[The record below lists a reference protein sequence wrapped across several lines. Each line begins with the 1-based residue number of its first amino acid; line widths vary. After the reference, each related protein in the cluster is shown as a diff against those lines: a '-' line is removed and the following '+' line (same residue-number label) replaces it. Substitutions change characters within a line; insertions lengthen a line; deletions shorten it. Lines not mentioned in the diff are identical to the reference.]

1 MTSLT
6 NCQDPAGQML
16 ICQND
21 LPIHDV
27 MVGNGSVAFVLQR
40 QKEKLETV
48 SMFEPKFRIQ
58 TDYEDQGDAFD
69 DFEQAIPLMSEEEE
83 RQLSE
88 ADIPDNLPI
97 LPLKNTVLFPG
108 VVIPITVGRDRSLA
122 LVKEAYET
130 DKTIGVIAQKDE
142 SVENPSPE
150 DLFEIG
156 TVARILKLIKMPD
169 GSKSVVIQ
177 GKTIFSV
184 DRYTRETPFYRAD
197 ITPYGQEMD
206 LSGVELDASMRSVKE
221 TATRIVN
228 LSPNIPSEASIAI
241 NNISSPTFLLNFIS
255 SNLQVSIS
263 EKQELLEIRTFSSRL
278 QKVMAFL
285 HKELQVLNLSEEI
298 RSKVK
303 TDIDEQQRD
312 FYLRQQMKAIQEA
325 LGEDSEQKDVEELRK
340 RLKEKKGLSEEAIG
354 TVEKELQRL
363 EMTPSSSPNYGI
375 IHSYLEWILDLP
387 WGEYSKDKLD
397 LKRARRILD
406 EDHYGLEKVKKRI
419 VEYLAV
425 LKLKKDMKA
434 PILCF
439 YGPPGV
445 GKTSLG
451 KSIARAL
458 NRKFERFSLG
468 GIHDEA
474 EIRGHR
480 RTYIGALPGR
490 IIRAMKKAGTGNPVL
505 MLDEIDKV
513 RSDFR
518 GDPTSALLEVLDPEQ
533 NNSFSD
539 NYLELEYDLSRV
551 LFIATANS
559 LETIPPPLRDRM
571 EIIPISGYTLQEKGQ
586 IARKYLIPKQIKEN
600 GLSREQIHLS
610 KAAIERVIEEY
621 TRESGVR
628 NLEREIG
635 SLCRNV
641 ASRIASGE
649 IDSHRIGKRDI
660 PEILGKRKYFSDVA
674 ERTLV
679 PGVATGLAW
688 TPYGGDILF
697 IEASV
702 SKGAGKMHITGQLGD
717 VMKESAMLA
726 LSYLRANASGL
737 GIPEDAF
744 KYWDLH
750 VHVPQGAVPKDGP
763 SAGIALFSAIA
774 SIFTQRKVKGTLAM
788 TGEITLRGLVLP
800 VGGIKEKVLA
810 ARRAGIESVLLP
822 GKNEKDVEEIE
833 QEVIGDLKIHYL
845 QRMDPLLDLVLDKEP
860 VNDPE
865 TFFAVPESHKQRVDR
880 SDTNKDAAGEIA
892 AME

>member
-1 MTSLT
+1 
-6 NCQDPAGQML
+6 
-16 ICQND
+16 
-21 LPIHDV
+21 
-27 MVGNGSVAFVLQR
+27 
-40 QKEKLETV
+40 
-48 SMFEPKFRIQ
+48 MFEPKLKINTAF
-58 TDYEDQGDAFD
+58 DDQSDSFD

-83 RQLSE
+83 RKLTESN
-88 ADIPDNLPI
+88 IPENLPI

-108 VVIPITVGRDRSLA
+108 VVVPITVGRDRSLA

-130 DKTIGVIAQKDE
+130 DKTIGVVTQKDE
-142 SVENPSPE
+142 TVEDPAE
-150 DLFEIG
+150 KDLYKIG
-156 TVARILKLIKMPD
+156 TVAQILKLIKMPD

-184 DRYTRETPFYRAD
+184 NQFTQKDPFFRAD
-197 ITPYGQEMD
+197 ADSYAQEMD
-206 LSGVELDASMRSVKE
+206 LAGVELDASIRSVKE
-221 TATRIVN
+221 TASKIVN

-255 SNLQVSIS
+255 SNLQVSIAD
-263 EKQELLEIRTFSSRL
+263 KQEVLEIRKFSKRL
-278 QKVMAFL
+278 DKVMEYL
-285 HKELQVLNLSEEI
+285 NKELQVLNLSEEI

-325 LGEDSEQKDVEELRK
+325 LGEDSEQKDVQDLRI
-340 RLKEKKGLSEEAIG
+340 RLKNKKGISEDASETA
-354 TVEKELQRL
+354 EKELQRL

-375 IHSYLEWILDLP
+375 IHSYVEWILDLP
-387 WGEYSKDKLD
+387 WGDYSKDKLD
-397 LKRARRILD
+397 LKRARKVLD

-419 VEYLAV
+419 IEYLAV

-458 NRKFERFSLG
+458 NREFERFSLG

-490 IIRAMKKAGTGNPVL
+490 ILRAMKKAGKGNPVM

-533 NNSFSD
+533 NDSFSD
-539 NYLELEYDLSRV
+539 NYLELEYDLSSV

-559 LETIPPPLRDRM
+559 LETIPAALRDRM
-571 EIIPISGYTLQEKGQ
+571 EIINISGYTLQEKTE
-586 IARKYLIPKQIKEN
+586 IAKKYLIPKQIEEN
-600 GLSREQIHLS
+600 GLTKDQIKIS
-610 KAAIERVIEEY
+610 KSAIERVIEEY

-628 NLEREIG
+628 NLERQIG
-635 SLCRNV
+635 ALCRNV
-641 ASRIASGE
+641 ASRIASDDIE
-649 IDSHRIGKRDI
+649 NYSIGKNDV
-660 PEILGKRKYFSDVA
+660 PEILGKKKYFSEVA
-674 ERTLV
+674 ERTTV
-679 PGVATGLAW
+679 PGVSTGLAW

-702 SKGAGKMHITGQLGD
+702 SKGSGKLHITGQLGD

-726 LSYLRANASGL
+726 LSYLRANAEEL
-737 GIPEDAF
+737 NIPEDAF

-750 VHVPQGAVPKDGP
+750 IHVPQGAVPKDGP
-763 SAGIALFSAIA
+763 SAGIALFSAVA

-810 ARRAGIESVLLP
+810 AKRAGIEQVLLP
-822 GKNEKDVEEIE
+822 KKNEKDVEEIE
-833 QEVIGDLKIHYL
+833 QDVIGDLKIDYL
-845 QRMDPLLDLVLDKEP
+845 ERMDPLLNIVLEKK
-860 VNDPE
+860 VLQDPNQ
-865 TFFAVPESHKQRVDR
+865 FFTVSDSHKDRVNSTDNKKEK
-880 SDTNKDAAGEIA
+880 DTREEIA
-892 AME
+892 IME

>member
-1 MTSLT
+1 MF
-6 NCQDPAGQML
+6 D
-16 ICQND
+16 
-21 LPIHDV
+21 
-27 MVGNGSVAFVLQR
+27 QR
-40 QKEKLETV
+40 FK
-48 SMFEPKFRIQ
+48 IQ
-58 TDYEDQGDAFD
+58 TTFDDQGENFD

-83 RQLSE
+83 KKLTESE
-88 ADIPDNLPI
+88 VPENLPI

-108 VVIPITVGRDRSLA
+108 VVVPITVGRDRSLA
-122 LVKEAYET
+122 LVKEAYES
-130 DKTIGVIAQKDE
+130 DKTIGVVTQKDE
-142 SVENPSPE
+142 SVEDPE
-150 DLFEIG
+150 AADMYKYG
-156 TVARILKLIKMPD
+156 TVAQILKLIKMPD

-177 GKTIFSV
+177 GKSV
-184 DRYTRETPFYRAD
+184 IEIEEFTQSDPFFRAEVK
-197 ITPYGQEMD
+197 PVQQEMD
-206 LSGVELDASMRSVKE
+206 ISGVELDASMRSIKE
-221 TATRIVN
+221 TASKIVN

-241 NNISSPTFLLNFIS
+241 NNISSPAFLLNFIS
-255 SNLQVSIS
+255 SNLQVSIA
-263 EKQELLEIRTFSSRL
+263 EKQGILEIKKFTDRL
-278 QKVMAFL
+278 EKVMEFL
-285 HKELQVLNLSEEI
+285 NKELQVLNLSEEI

-303 TDIDEQQRD
+303 TDIDDQQRD

-325 LGEDSEQKDVEELRK
+325 LGEDGEQQDIDKLK
-340 RLKEKKGLSEEAIG
+340 NRLAKKEGLSDDAKE

-363 EMTPSSSPNYGI
+363 EMTPNSSPNYGI
-375 IHSYLEWILDLP
+375 IHAYIEWILDLP
-387 WGEYSKDKLD
+387 WGEFSDDKLD
-397 LKRARRILD
+397 LKRARKILD

-458 NRKFERFSLG
+458 NREFERFSLG

-490 IIRAMKKAGTGNPVL
+490 ILRSMKKASTGNPVM

-513 RSDFR
+513 GSDFR

-533 NNSFSD
+533 NDSFMD
-539 NYLELEYDLSRV
+539 NYLELEYDLSKV

-559 LETIPPPLRDRM
+559 LDTIPAPLRDRM
-571 EIIPISGYTLQEKGQ
+571 EIINISGYTQEEKTE
-586 IARKYLIPKQIKEN
+586 IAKKYLIPKQIEEN
-600 GLSREQIHLS
+600 GLSKKQFKIS
-610 KAAIERVIEEY
+610 NKAIEKIIDEY

-628 NLEREIG
+628 GLERQIG
-635 SLCRNV
+635 AVCRNV
-641 ASRIASGE
+641 AAQIASG
-649 IDSHRIGKRDI
+649 DI
-660 PEILGKRKYFSDVA
+660 EKMSVGVNDIQDILGKRKFFSDVA
-674 ERTLV
+674 ERTTV

-702 SKGAGKMHITGQLGD
+702 SRGSGKLHITGQLGD

-726 LSYLRANASGL
+726 ISYLRARYEELN
-737 GIPEDAF
+737 IPEEAF

-750 VHVPQGAVPKDGP
+750 IHVPQGAVPKDGP
-763 SAGIALFSAIA
+763 SAGVALLSAVA

-810 ARRAGIESVLLP
+810 AKRAGIEKVFLP
-822 GKNEKDVEEIE
+822 KKNEKDVAEIE
-833 QEVIGDLKIHYL
+833 EDVIGNLEVEYL
-845 QRMDPLLDLVLDKEP
+845 ERMEPILDLILEDEVVEDPKE
-860 VNDPE
+860 
-865 TFFAVPESHKQRVDR
+865 FFKVPESHKNQISGNNASNDSTKQVTVMD
-880 SDTNKDAAGEIA
+880 
-892 AME
+892 

>member
-1 MTSLT
+1 
-6 NCQDPAGQML
+6 
-16 ICQND
+16 
-21 LPIHDV
+21 
-27 MVGNGSVAFVLQR
+27 
-40 QKEKLETV
+40 
-48 SMFEPKFRIQ
+48 MFEPKLRIH
-58 TDYEDQGDAFD
+58 TTYDDQGDAFD

-88 ADIPDNLPI
+88 AEIPDNLPI
-97 LPLKNTVLFPG
+97 LALKNTVLFPG
-108 VVIPITVGRDRSLA
+108 VVVPITVGRDQSLA

-130 DKTIGVIAQKDE
+130 DKTIGVLAQKDE
-142 SVENPSPE
+142 NVEDPVPD
-150 DLFEIG
+150 DLYQTG
-156 TVARILKLIKMPD
+156 TVAQILKLIKMPD

-184 DRYTRETPFYRAD
+184 NEFTQTDPFFRAD
-197 ITPYGQEMD
+197 VEGYPQQMD
-206 LSGVELDASMRSVKE
+206 ISGLELDASIRSIKE
-221 TATRIVN
+221 TATKIVN

-255 SNLQVSIS
+255 SNLQVSLQ
-263 EKQELLEIRTFSSRL
+263 EKQELLEIRTFSKRL
-278 QKVMAFL
+278 EKVMEYL
-285 HKELQVLNLSEEI
+285 NKELQVLNLSEEI

-325 LGEDSEQKDVEELRK
+325 LGEDSEQKEVEELRE
-340 RLKEKKGLSEEAIG
+340 RLSKKKGLSDEALK

-375 IHSYLEWILDLP
+375 IHSYIEWIIDLP
-387 WGEYSKDKLD
+387 WGEFSKDKLD
-397 LKRARRILD
+397 LKRARKILD

-419 VEYLAV
+419 IEYLAV

-458 NRKFERFSLG
+458 NREFERFSLG

-490 IIRAMKKAGTGNPVL
+490 ILRAMKKAGTANPVL

-513 RSDFR
+513 HSDFR

-533 NNSFSD
+533 NDSFSD
-539 NYLELEYDLSRV
+539 NYLEMDYDLSKV

-559 LETIPPPLRDRM
+559 LETIPAPLRDRM
-571 EIIPISGYTLQEKGQ
+571 EIIPISGYTLHEKSE
-586 IARKYLIPKQIKEN
+586 IAKKYLIPKQIKEN
-600 GLSREQIHLS
+600 GLTKDLISITP
-610 KAAIERVIEEY
+610 AAIARVIEEY

-635 SLCRNV
+635 ALCRNV
-641 ASRIASGE
+641 ASRIASDE
-649 IDSHRIGKRDI
+649 IESCKIGKSNVPD
-660 PEILGKRKYFSDVA
+660 ILGKRKYFSEVA
-674 ERTLV
+674 ERTTV

-702 SKGAGKMHITGQLGD
+702 SQGNGKMNITGQLGD
-717 VMKESAMLA
+717 VMRESAMLA
-726 LSYLRANASGL
+726 LSYLRANSDRF
-737 GIPEDAF
+737 GIPESAF
-744 KYWDLH
+744 RYWDVH
-750 VHVPQGAVPKDGP
+750 IHVPQGAVPKDGP
-763 SAGIALFSAIA
+763 SAGVALLSALA
-774 SIFTQRKVKGTLAM
+774 SIYTQRKVRGTLAM

-810 ARRAGIESVLLP
+810 AKRAGINKVLLP

-833 QEVIGDLKIHYL
+833 KDVIGDLEVTYL
-845 QRMDPLLDLVLDKEP
+845 ERMDPLLDLVLESEP
-860 VNDPE
+860 ETDPE
-865 TFFAVPESHKQRVDR
+865 TFFTVSEAHKNRVEGFR
-880 SDTNKDAAGEIA
+880 SVEEPAE
-892 AME
+892 

>member
-1 MTSLT
+1 MF
-6 NCQDPAGQML
+6 D
-16 ICQND
+16 
-21 LPIHDV
+21 
-27 MVGNGSVAFVLQR
+27 QR
-40 QKEKLETV
+40 FK
-48 SMFEPKFRIQ
+48 IQ
-58 TDYEDQGDAFD
+58 TAFDDQGENFD

-83 RQLSE
+83 KKLTESE
-88 ADIPDNLPI
+88 VPDNLPI

-108 VVIPITVGRDRSLA
+108 VVVPITVGRDRSLA
-122 LVKEAYET
+122 LVKEAYES
-130 DKTIGVIAQKDE
+130 DKTIGVVTQKDE
-142 SVENPSPE
+142 SVEDPEPS
-150 DLFEIG
+150 DMYKYG
-156 TVARILKLIKMPD
+156 TVAQILKLIKMPD

-177 GKTIFSV
+177 GRSV
-184 DRYTRETPFYRAD
+184 IEIEEFTQKDPFFRAD
-197 ITPYGQEMD
+197 VKSVHQEMD
-206 LSGVELDASMRSVKE
+206 ISGVELDASMRSIKE
-221 TATRIVN
+221 TASKIVN

-241 NNISSPTFLLNFIS
+241 NNISSPAFLLNFIS
-255 SNLQVSIS
+255 SNLQVSIAD
-263 EKQELLEIRTFSSRL
+263 KQGILEIKKFSERL
-278 QKVMAFL
+278 EKVMEYL
-285 HKELQVLNLSEEI
+285 NKELQVLNLSEEI

-303 TDIDEQQRD
+303 TDIDDQQRD

-325 LGEDSEQKDVEELRK
+325 LGEDSEQQDIEKLKK
-340 RLKEKKGLSEEAIG
+340 RLANKKGLSDDAKE

-363 EMTPSSSPNYGI
+363 EMTPNSSPNYGI
-375 IHSYLEWILDLP
+375 IHSYIEWILDLP
-387 WGEYSKDKLD
+387 WGEFSDDKLD
-397 LKRARRILD
+397 LKRARKILD

-458 NRKFERFSLG
+458 NREFERFSLG

-490 IIRAMKKAGTGNPVL
+490 ILRSMKKAGKGNPVM

-513 RSDFR
+513 GSDFR

-533 NNSFSD
+533 NDSFMD
-539 NYLELEYDLSRV
+539 NYLELEYDLSKV
-551 LFIATANS
+551 MFIATANS
-559 LETIPPPLRDRM
+559 LDTIPAPLRDRM
-571 EIIPISGYTLQEKGQ
+571 EIINISGYTQEEKIE
-586 IARKYLIPKQIKEN
+586 IAKKYLIPKQIEEN
-600 GLSREQIHLS
+600 GLSKKQFKIS
-610 KAAIERVIEEY
+610 NKAIEKIIDEY

-628 NLEREIG
+628 GLERQIG
-635 SLCRNV
+635 AVCRNV
-641 ASRIASGE
+641 AAQIASG
-649 IDSHRIGKRDI
+649 DI
-660 PEILGKRKYFSDVA
+660 EKMSVGVNDIQDILGKRKFFSDVA
-674 ERTLV
+674 ERTTV

-702 SKGAGKMHITGQLGD
+702 SRGSGKLHITGQLGD

-726 LSYLRANASGL
+726 ISYLRARYEELN
-737 GIPEDAF
+737 IPEEAF

-750 VHVPQGAVPKDGP
+750 IHVPQGAVPKDGP
-763 SAGIALFSAIA
+763 SAGVALLSAVA

-810 ARRAGIESVLLP
+810 AKRAGIEKVFLP
-822 GKNEKDVEEIE
+822 KKNEKDVAEIE
-833 QEVIGDLKIHYL
+833 EDVIGNLKVEYL
-845 QRMDPLLDLVLDKEP
+845 ERMEPILDLILEKEA
-860 VNDPE
+860 VTDPNE
-865 TFFAVPESHKQRVDR
+865 FFKVPESHKNQV
-880 SDTNKDAAGEIA
+880 AGSNSKNDSTKEVTVID
-892 AME
+892 